1 MLHLY
6 TSLRD
11 FSIVIIDKVQ
21 CVHATSC
28 QFKSSLRG
36 NLYTFPNA
44 VCGWLVVGIGVVLRR
59 TAVGCY

>member
-28 QFKSSLRG
+28 QFKVLSEEICIPFLM
-36 NLYTFPNA
+36 LF
-44 VCGWLVVGIGVVLRR
+44 VVGWSSGLV
-59 TAVGCY
+59 